1 MARMNL
7 EKLRAHR
14 SEQKAKLAAAATDG
28 KTTRIIVGMGT
39 CGIAAGAKDAWEEIR
54 KSVAEFGIEAEVS
67 MRQTGCMG
75 LCTVEPTV
83 EISVP
88 GMPTVIYGKMT
99 GEVAKRL
106 VRKHIVEKTLLDG
119 YILDRP
125 ATDIVKAGAA
135 GLDGAVGGTV
145 RDPGRKGVA

>member
-1 MARMNL
+1 MARMNVTQ
-7 EKLRAHR
+7 LRAHR
-14 SEQKAKLAAAATDG
+14 GEQKSKFAMSAANL
-28 KTTRIIVGMGT
+28 KVTRIIVGMGT

-75 LCTVEPTV
+75 LCQVEPTV

-99 GEVAKRL
+99 GEAAKRL
-106 VRKHIVEKTLLDG
+106 VRKHIIEKTLLDG
-119 YILDRP
+119 HILDRP
-125 ATDIVKAGAA
+125 AMDILGAPA
-135 GLDGAVGGTV
+135 AKRGL
-145 RDPGRKGVA
+145 